1 MLHPQ
6 TYRTC
11 SPLTHQKDRKAVTAA
26 MADWLGGGG
35 GVLGGGGGAEI
46 GSTHTHWK
54 VLMQKVAAEIR
65 TMEARRVNETI

>member
-35 GVLGGGGGAEI
+35 GVCWGVEAERRLAPL
-46 GSTHTHWK
+46 THTGK
-54 VLMQKVAAEIR
+54 F
-65 TMEARRVNETI
+65 